1 MVARAKAQITALEF
15 SARLAAI
22 GTTMFLFAERIG
34 LSVAMV
40 SLNCRSHTPSAS
52 HASAITV
59 RRAVVELRA
68 LLQTTD
74 ERVSKRN
81 LQAALAAA
89 EPETRQPP
97 RRKVVKRSAV
107 ATQLPQPKIHPETS
121 SYHDR

>member
-1 MVARAKAQITALEF
+1 
-15 SARLAAI
+15 
-22 GTTMFLFAERIG
+22 
-34 LSVAMV
+34 MV

-52 HASAITV
+52 TL
-59 RRAVVELRA
+59 RLLQFEELLFELRA

-97 RRKVVKRSAV
+97 RRKVVKRRRRRNATCSAQNSSRD
-107 ATQLPQPKIHPETS
+107 QLLP
-121 SYHDR
+121 